1 MTDYKEYAAQLD
13 DLCTVQPDEL
23 SQITS
28 VTEDGLKVDD
38 IALYSIPPSKLI
50 FMILEMYPKINDA
63 VLQAEFCEFT
73 MRWIY
78 EKVCKIQED
87 SDNEVG
93 QNISILGYKS
103 AADLL
108 HSLIMDIE

>member
-1 MTDYKEYAAQLD
+1 MRDYKEYAAQLD
-13 DLCTVQPDEL
+13 DLCKVEPEEL

-28 VTEDGLKVDD
+28 VTEDGIQIDD
-38 IALYSIPPSKLI
+38 IALLTIPPSKLI
-50 FMILEMYPKINDA
+50 MMILEVYPEIEDSVN
-63 VLQAEFCEFT
+63 QAEFCEYT

-87 SDNEVG
+87 SENKVG
-93 QNISILGYKS
+93 QSISILGYKS

-108 HSLIMDIE
+108 HQFIREIK

>member
-1 MTDYKEYAAQLD
+1 MRNYKEYAAQLD
-13 DLCTVQPDEL
+13 DLCVVQPDEL

-50 FMILEMYPKINDA
+50 FMILEIYPKLKDA
-63 VLQAEFCEFT
+63 VHQAEFCEYT

-78 EKVCKIQED
+78 EKICKIQDE
-87 SDNEVG
+87 SDNAREK
-93 QNISILGYKS
+93 QFSLMGYKS

-108 HSLIMDIE
+108 HQFINEIE